1 LPLVATV
8 VVCSPV
14 QTAPV
19 CSMSTGSNVPASARN
34 APDMSA
40 AEMETAVAALARRVI
55 ALENE
60 HSSNPSKAHAATLS
74 EADSA
79 AILVHTLA
87 ELKRL
92 RTNISLSAKDMDS
105 RLEAMKSVEAEN
117 AKLRYQIT
125 HLKRS
130 LDADERS
137 ASATP

>member
-1 LPLVATV
+1 ML
-8 VVCSPV
+8 
-14 QTAPV
+14 
-19 CSMSTGSNVPASARN
+19 TGSNVPASARS
-34 APDMSA
+34 APDMLA

-60 HSSNPSKAHAATLS
+60 HSAIPSKAQAAKLS
-74 EADSA
+74 EADST
-79 AILVHTLA
+79 AILVNALA
-87 ELKRL
+87 ELKML
-92 RTNISLSAKDMDS
+92 RTDISLSSKQMDS

-137 ASATP
+137 ASTTP